1 MPSNRTINIYRPYDA
16 YIVSRGQPPRG
27 ILLPWFP
34 QSRRGISSLIR
45 GRARFHLSFLLIFAK
60 LQARRQSDMIVW
72 RKAVARNR
80 TPCVSLRNLSAR
92 GTHTYRCLV
101 SEGAETEQADI
112 DPATGP
118 GYIMQKIA
126 DERNL
131 GKMRIGIGEG
141 SKSGYQNNVV
151 KSYPPSHVWKR
162 YEANCLCQ
170 QFHFIFEKLISF
182 LGRTQIL
189 NICLRMFK
197 NSKPLEWKSN
207 ENTLRACLIILIL
220 VTCPRY

>member
-1 MPSNRTINIYRPYDA
+1 MFELGEPNSSSQQRKKEVSNPMPSNRTINIYRPYDA

-45 GRARFHLSFLLIFAK
+45 SRARFHLSFLLIFAK
-60 LQARRQSDMIVW
+60 LQARRQSDMVVW

-112 DPATGP
+112 DPRHWARV
-118 GYIMQKIA
+118 YYAENCRRK
-126 DERNL
+126 
-131 GKMRIGIGEG
+131 
-141 SKSGYQNNVV
+141 KSG
-151 KSYPPSHVWKR
+151 KDEDRDW
-162 YEANCLCQ
+162 
-170 QFHFIFEKLISF
+170 
-182 LGRTQIL
+182 GRVEIR
-189 NICLRMFK
+189 IPK
-197 NSKPLEWKSN
+197 
-207 ENTLRACLIILIL
+207 
-220 VTCPRY
+220 